1 MTAFLRYCLYAL
13 AEKVIRNSLHPRVR
27 ALLLRACG
35 ARIGVDVRVEEVH
48 FSHLLNGFR
57 NLTLGDHV
65 YVGPNCLIDLTEP
78 IAVGDRTSISPSCS
92 FLTHADP
99 GATWGNRLSA
109 PYPRKTAPILVG
121 SDSWIG
127 AGAVVLC
134 GVTVGSGSV
143 IGAGAVVT
151 RDVPDDALVAG
162 NPARVVRMLE
172 TARVP
177 RPIAP

>member
-1 MTAFLRYCLYAL
+1 MAFLRYCLYAL
-13 AEKVIRNSLHPRVR
+13 VEKIIRNSLHPRVR
-27 ALLLRACG
+27 AILLGACG
-35 ARIGVDVRVEEVH
+35 ARIGADVRVEEVQ

-65 YVGPNCLIDLTEP
+65 YVGPNCLIDLTAP
-78 IAVGDRTSISPSCS
+78 FVVGERTSISPSCS

-99 GATWGNRLSA
+99 GATWGNQLSA
-109 PYPRKTAPILVG
+109 PYPRKVASIRIG

-151 RDVPDDALVAG
+151 RDVPDRALVAG
-162 NPARVVRMLE
+162 NPARVVRTLE
-172 TARVP
+172 SEKN
-177 RPIAP
+177 